1 MDSGS
6 SGTAGSIGDPDDDH
20 PNLVGDT
27 VVMGVRKILN
37 RLGPVGE
44 KAAEHLPDDKK

>member
-6 SGTAGSIGDPDDDH
+6 SGAAGSIGDPDDDH
-20 PNLVGDT
+20 PNPVGNT
-27 VVMGVRKILN
+27 VVKGVRKVLN
-37 RLGPVGE
+37 KLGPLGE